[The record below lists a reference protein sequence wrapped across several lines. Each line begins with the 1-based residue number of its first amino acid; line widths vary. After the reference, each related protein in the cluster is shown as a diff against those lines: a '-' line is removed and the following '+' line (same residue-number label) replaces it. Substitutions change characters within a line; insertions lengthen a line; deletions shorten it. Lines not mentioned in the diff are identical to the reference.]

1 MITYDK
7 VGQTNKAG
15 QKRSEI
21 APKEMITPKI
31 PIKKDSMIEESLQK
45 NPNLGD
51 QKENLEKKVHMW
63 DAFVLLP
70 AQNIQ
75 ENKET

>member
-15 QKRSEI
+15 QKISEI
-21 APKEMITPKI
+21 AQKEMIIPKI
-31 PIKKDSMIEESLQK
+31 PIKKDLMIEVSLQK
-45 NPNLGD
+45 
-51 QKENLEKKVHMW
+51 NLEKKVHMW

>member
-1 MITYDK
+1 MITYNK

-15 QKRSEI
+15 QKISEI
-21 APKEMITPKI
+21 AQKEMITPKI
-31 PIKKDSMIEESLQK
+31 PIKKDLMIEVSLQK
-45 NPNLGD
+45 
-51 QKENLEKKVHMW
+51 NLEKKVHMW

>member
-15 QKRSEI
+15 QKISEI
-21 APKEMITPKI
+21 AQKEMIIPKI
-31 PIKKDSMIEESLQK
+31 PIKKDLMIEVSLQK
-45 NPNLGD
+45 
-51 QKENLEKKVHMW
+51 NLEKKVHMW

-75 ENKET
+75 ENKAT